1 MNDPFKY
8 LDEEEKDLIES
19 VERGEWKRVDNFQE
33 ENKKAASAAKST
45 LSGSER
51 MDICLPKRDANR
63 LKMKA
68 LKEGISYQALI
79 SSIIHRYLDG
89 QLDDHTSL
97 PDREPRSS
105 L

>member
-1 MNDPFKY
+1 M
-8 LDEEEKDLIES
+8 DEEEKDLIES

-33 ENKKAASAAKST
+33 EKKKAATAAKST

-51 MDICLPKRDANR
+51 MDICLSKRDVNR

-68 LKEGISYQALI
+68 LKEGVSYQALI

-89 QLDDHTSL
+89 QFDDHASL
-97 PDREPRSS
+97 SD
-105 L
+105 